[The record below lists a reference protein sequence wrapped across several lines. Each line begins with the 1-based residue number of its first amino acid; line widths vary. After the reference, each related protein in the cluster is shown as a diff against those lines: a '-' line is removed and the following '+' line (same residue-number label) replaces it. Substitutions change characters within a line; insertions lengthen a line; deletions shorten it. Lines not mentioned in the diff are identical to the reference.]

1 MLRHYHVV
9 HHHGHMTDHVHLG
22 KLGTLDRSPV
32 VGQPSRYLNKHNF
45 TMLSSSNNAA
55 INHVVW
61 YLCYT
66 AIVDMIS
73 TRNMIVVVISTRNMI
88 VVVISGS
95 RVNELMFTVYSRHGI
110 IQLKLNALVIS
121 TKIICDE

>member
-73 TRNMIVVVISTRNMI
+73 TRNMIVVVIS
-88 VVVISGS
+88 GS